1 MTARKTPAKAP
12 ATVKKFVILDDD
24 FDRIR
29 FGNDI
34 FDNLA
39 EAKKSVSDY
48 VDGDDCP
55 STIYIAEVVATVESK
70 VIPTFVEGYKK

>member
-12 ATVKKFVILDDD
+12 TIVKKFIVLDDD

-29 FGNDI
+29 FGNDV
-34 FDNLA
+34 FDTLA
-39 EAKKSVSDY
+39 DAKKSVSDY

-55 STIYIAEVVATVESK
+55 STIYITEVVMTVESK
-70 VIPTFVEGYKK
+70 VTPTFSEGYKK